1 MNTYAILFAIFTPSW
16 ASFEFSIW
24 FQGDSGA
31 GLVVRNGGKLELVG
45 IMSAGIA
52 CGRPLK
58 PGVYTR
64 ISEYRDWITDHMQ

>member
-1 MNTYAILFAIFTPSW
+1 MKIKHWFFKSKLQSI
-16 ASFEFSIW
+16 EFSFQ

-31 GLVVRNGGKLELVG
+31 GLVVRNGGKFELVG

-64 ISEYRDWITDHMQ
+64 ISEYRDWIIENIQ